1 MWEMAAWG
9 AVAVDRDDATA
20 VAGLKDFD
28 ALFDVAGGGEEAVA
42 QRWGWLADDGR
53 YLSVSSQGDDI
64 EFMMVQWDA
73 DGLEHLLQ
81 GVADGTFKGA
91 HASCTRRSRSR
102 RRSTTST
109 LTAGGADGARLP
121 AGVDRA
127 RRARSPSDALT
138 GCGCDGVATH
148 CGSERTRHGATRQ
161 H

>member
-1 MWEMAAWG
+1 MAAWG

-81 GVADGTFKGA
+81 GVADGTFKVPTA
-91 HASCTRRSRSR
+91 KLYPPKQVQAAIDDFTSR
-102 RRSTTST
+102 RVAR
-109 LTAGGADGARLP
+109 TALDF
-121 AGVDRA
+121 
-127 RRARSPSDALT
+127 
-138 GCGCDGVATH
+138 
-148 CGSERTRHGATRQ
+148 RQ
-161 H
+161 V